1 MQKAVPVPTYDLIN
15 KQQKQKKHESSFAL
29 IVTTHTHNHAHRSAS
44 PTGFLVATMQHA
56 VLLLAQRRN
65 RTPGN

>member
-1 MQKAVPVPTYDLIN
+1 MQKAVPVPTN

-56 VLLLAQRRN
+56 AVATLLLAQRRN